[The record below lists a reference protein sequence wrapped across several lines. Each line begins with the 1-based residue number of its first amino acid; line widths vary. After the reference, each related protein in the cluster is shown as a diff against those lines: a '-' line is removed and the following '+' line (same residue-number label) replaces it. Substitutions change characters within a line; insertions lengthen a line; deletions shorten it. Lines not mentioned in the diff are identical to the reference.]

1 MKHLFI
7 SVIALLTYNLTY
19 AQESFN
25 LTGKTFE
32 YINNETN
39 SKEQYAFISNNEAK
53 LIMLSEFNGKSYKD
67 VCLCKCSVEGNNV
80 KVSCNCED
88 KEIYPKPLKETFIYD
103 KGKNTLTTTIHYDR
117 NKKPRIFN
125 LKFKTE

>member
-1 MKHLFI
+1 MKYLI
-7 SVIALLTYNLTY
+7 ITVIALLTYNFTY
-19 AQESFN
+19 AQESFI

-39 SKEQYAFISNNEAK
+39 SKEQYAFISNTEAK
-53 LIMLSEFNGKSYKD
+53 LIMLSEFNGKTYKD
-67 VCLCKCSVEGNNV
+67 VCLCKCSVEGNKV

-88 KEIYPKPLKETFIYD
+88 KEIYPEPLKETFIYD
-103 KGKNTLTTTIHYDR
+103 NSKNTLTTTIHYDR

-125 LKFKTE
+125 LKL

>member
-1 MKHLFI
+1 MKYLI
-7 SVIALLTYNLTY
+7 ITVIALLTYNFTY
-19 AQESFN
+19 AQVSFK

-39 SKEQYAFISNNEAK
+39 SKEQYAFISNTEAQ

-67 VCLCKCSVEGNNV
+67 VCLCKCSVEGNKV

-88 KEIYPKPLKETFIYD
+88 KEIYPEPLKETFIYD
-103 KGKNTLTTTIHYDR
+103 KSKNTLTTTIHFDR
-117 NKKPRIFN
+117 NKKPRIFK
-125 LKFKTE
+125 LKL

>member
-1 MKHLFI
+1 MKYLI
-7 SVIALLTYNLTY
+7 ITVIALLTYNFTY
-19 AQESFN
+19 AQESFK

-39 SKEQYAFISNNEAK
+39 SKEQYAFISNTEAK

-67 VCLCKCSVEGNNV
+67 VCLCKCSVEGNKV

-88 KEIYPKPLKETFIYD
+88 KEIYPEPLKETFIYD
-103 KGKNTLTTTIHYDR
+103 KSKNTLTTTIHYDR

-125 LKFKTE
+125 LKL